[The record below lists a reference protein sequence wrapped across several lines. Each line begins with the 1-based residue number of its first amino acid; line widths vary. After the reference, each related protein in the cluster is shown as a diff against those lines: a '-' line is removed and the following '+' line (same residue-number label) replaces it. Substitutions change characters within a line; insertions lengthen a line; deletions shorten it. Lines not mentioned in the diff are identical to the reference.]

1 MLLTEK
7 AKAAL
12 LAPLLLHL
20 SQLTQ
25 RTVELANRD
34 DAIVKDAGEALEA
47 LVVAFRLEA
56 DEKIAAQREELL
68 KLVTEKSGDLFK
80 EALAEDRRRRYESDE
95 PYVEIV
101 GEKFDS
107 EGGVGL
113 RLDWNQA
120 FVKYLKDN
128 GFSGPTDETIV
139 DNWVTS
145 LGRQAADR
153 PMGGV
158 SEFK

>member
-7 AKAAL
+7 AKAEL
-12 LAPLLLHL
+12 IAPLLVQIAALNE
-20 SQLTQ
+20 
-25 RTVELANRD
+25 RVVELSNRD
-34 DAIVKDAGEALEA
+34 EEIVKDAGEALEE
-47 LVVAFRLEA
+47 LVAAFRTEA

-68 KLVTEKSGDLFK
+68 TAITEKSGVLFK

-95 PYVEIV
+95 PYVEII

-128 GFSGPTDETIV
+128 GFSGPTDEAIV

-153 PMGGV
+153 PMGGA